1 MGEGFSKCDPGNGLK
16 GTQVVDCGR
25 PDVHGLQLMAKV
37 SAPVR
42 YLRGML
48 FQGVVGQAGVKQRL
62 LQSSREGRVSH
73 ALLFFGPPGSGVLP
87 MAMAFAQYLNCEQ
100 PGEIDSCG
108 LCGSCRR
115 ATKLEHPDIHYVY
128 PVVTGIVKNPRSVDF
143 VADWRKAVLADPY
156 LSLNDWIDLL
166 TGGDAKTK
174 QGNIP
179 VEEAQDIV
187 HKINL
192 KAFEGR
198 YKVII
203 LWMPEKM
210 GPATANKL
218 LKSLEEPPED
228 TVFILA
234 SEARDQLLPTIL
246 SRTQLVKL
254 NRLAEEEV
262 AEVLQQTA
270 GLSTNDAAELA
281 RLADGNFSTAMELAS
296 REKGGGSYE
305 EAFLQWMRLC
315 FNPFK
320 SMEPLL
326 AWVEGMAAESREQQK
341 QFLASCLIMVR
352 ECMLVNTADGPLV
365 KLNIAQRAAIQKFL
379 PFVNLVNVEPFTSI
393 LNEGIFHLERNA
405 HAKILFLDL
414 SLKLSR
420 VLQLK

>member
-1 MGEGFSKCDPGNGLK
+1 
-16 GTQVVDCGR
+16 
-25 PDVHGLQLMAKV
+25 
-37 SAPVR
+37 
-42 YLRGML
+42 ML
-48 FQGVVGQAGVKQRL
+48 FQSVVGQAEVKQRL

-87 MAMAFAQYLNCEQ
+87 MAMAFSQYLNCEQ
-100 PGEIDSCG
+100 PGESDSCG
-108 LCGSCRR
+108 ACGSCRR
-115 ATKLEHPDIHYVY
+115 AAKLEHPDIHFVY

-143 VADWRKAVLADPY
+143 VADWRKAVLSDPY

-179 VEEAQDIV
+179 AEEAQDIV

-198 YKVII
+198 YKVVI

-210 GPATANKL
+210 GTATANKL

-228 TVFILA
+228 TLFILA

-254 NRLAEEEV
+254 NRLREEDV
-262 AEVLQQTA
+262 AEALSQTA
-270 GLSTNDAAELA
+270 GLQSNEALELA
-281 RLADGNFSTAMELAS
+281 RLADGNFSQAVDLAS

-320 SMEPLL
+320 SMDQLL
-326 AWVEGMAAESREQQK
+326 AWVEGMAGEPREQQK
-341 QFLASCLIMVR
+341 QFLASCLSMVR
-352 ECMLVNTADGPLV
+352 ECLLVNAADGPLV
-365 KLNIAQRAAIQKFL
+365 KLNTAQRAAIQKFL
-379 PFVNLVNVEPFTSI
+379 PFVNLVNIEPFAST